1 MNYSNK
7 IHSDGFEIIDNVYS
21 DFEINEIISF
31 IDQNIQQPSSSTF

>member
-21 DFEINEIISF
+21 KSFEINEIISF
-31 IDQNIQQPSSSTF
+31 IDQKTSTAF